1 MMPRLWTG
9 PSILECS
16 RVEDINACVAFR
28 TRFEVCGPIQT
39 STADER
45 IRQEQPRGLS
55 HELGSLSIR
64 TTDHLPT
71 EDGHLSHCGTRL
83 GCRHRVR

>member
-1 MMPRLWTG
+1 MNLPVDTRMFPRRRHQCLCG
-9 PSILECS
+9 L
-16 RVEDINACVAFR
+16 
-28 TRFEVCGPIQT
+28 TRLEVCGPIQT

-45 IRQEQPRGLS
+45 IRHEQPRGLS

-64 TTDHLPT
+64 TTDNLPA

-83 GCRHRVR
+83 GCRHHRVR